1 MNDTFSAL
9 RVHRTD
15 GKNQAK
21 LENLTNDD
29 LPPGNVLV
37 DIHYSTINY
46 KDALAVTG
54 KAPIIREYPRIAG
67 IDLSGEVL
75 ESDDKRF
82 TPGQQVVVLVK
93 HAMGAMRKELVLML
107 TNYSPYPIT

>member
-1 MNDTFSAL
+1 MNDTFTAL

-29 LPPGNVLV
+29 LPSGNVLV

-54 KAPIIREYPRIAG
+54 KAPIIRAVSY
-67 IDLSGEVL
+67 
-75 ESDDKRF
+75 
-82 TPGQQVVVLVK
+82 T
-93 HAMGAMRKELVLML
+93 HL
-107 TNYSPYPIT
+107 TLPTIYSV